1 MKIMKRNTRK
11 PAFQEGV
18 LEMAK
23 NDCTQKNQNDLLPLK
38 KSGQN
43 ILVIGALANDK
54 TSPLGN

>member
-23 NDCTQKNQNDLLPLK
+23 KSIVSKPK
-38 KSGQN
+38 KR
-43 ILVIGALANDK
+43 LAA
-54 TSPLGN
+54 T